1 MKKIISIVLGVAA
14 LAACTKTSVSY
25 EQPGEI
31 ALAPVTR
38 ANMTKAAITGTTFP
52 AANDMGVYAY
62 YNASKDAN
70 TSKTAFL
77 ADLTDLSKALYL
89 DNVRF
94 MKKNDTWAG
103 ANDQGAATP
112 YYWPKTGSLVFAA
125 YSPKGADLAY
135 DAASDKFSTK
145 TNYVQ
150 ETDPSNSNTVDLSKT
165 VDLLWSP
172 MTAKSHANG
181 QVAMVFYHAM
191 SWVTVQVKAAND
203 ESINKFRV
211 KSIALNNIINEGSFT
226 TNGTGITWI
235 PSDADAKTLSVFSNA
250 KSEDSHVV
258 SSKTEAVLENVERG
272 TVVIPQNLG
281 ANAKLT
287 VVFSQMMPT
296 GNWSADQTL
305 TFVLNACTVG
315 DPAVALNKWDNGKH
329 YIYTLSFNI
338 KGGAG
343 PGENNEILIAPSLKD
358 WDNVTASDIN
368 AQ

>member
-38 ANMTKAAITGTTFP
+38 ANMTKAAITGSTFP
-52 AANDMGVYAY
+52 ATNDMGVYAY
-62 YNASKDAN
+62 YNASKPAA
-70 TSKTAFL
+70 TSKAAFL
-77 ADLTDLSKALYL
+77 ADLGQNLSNALYL

-94 MKKNDTWAG
+94 MKKNNTWAG

-150 ETDPSNSNTVDLSKT
+150 ETDLSKT

-172 MTAKSHANG
+172 MTDKSHANG
-181 QVAMVFYHAM
+181 QVTMVFYHAM
-191 SWVTVQVKAAND
+191 SWVTVKVKAAND
-203 ESINKFRV
+203 ESKSKFRV

-226 TNGTGITWI
+226 TNGTGITWT
-235 PSDADAKTLSVFSNA
+235 PSAADAKTLSVFSKAN
-250 KSEDSHVV
+250 SEDPYVV
-258 SSKTEAVLENVERG
+258 LSDTEAAVLENVENG
-272 TVVIPQNLG
+272 TVVIPQTLSND
-281 ANAKLT
+281 AKLT
-287 VVFSQMMPT
+287 VVFSQLMPT

-305 TFVLNACTVG
+305 SFVLNACNKIG
-315 DPAVALNKWDNGKH
+315 EPATALNEWKNGKH

-338 KGGAG
+338 KGGEG
-343 PGENNEILIAPSLKD
+343 PENNEILIAPELKPWHD
-358 WDNVTASDIN
+358 VTVNDIN